1 VGPMFGASLA
11 IEFPGFDGPGIKEGC
26 LDEIKT

>member
-1 VGPMFGASLA
+1 MFGASLA